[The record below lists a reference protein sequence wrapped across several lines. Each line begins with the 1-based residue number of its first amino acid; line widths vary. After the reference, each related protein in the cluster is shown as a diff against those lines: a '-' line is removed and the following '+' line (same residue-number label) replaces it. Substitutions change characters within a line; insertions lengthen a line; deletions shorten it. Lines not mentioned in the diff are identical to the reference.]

1 MVTATAQLTA
11 TTALEVTRRAGALAD
26 TRQRLVSGQRLLQG
40 QEPAIRLTAASQ
52 QYSLTSYREGL
63 RNSNQASSMLE
74 VAEQGMNRI
83 GSLLREQFGLAQ
95 LARNETLSTN
105 ERSVLNAQFAQL
117 GQQIDQIAQETRFN
131 GTALLDGS
139 TGTLQVALGKG
150 NSLSLPLAAAD
161 RDALYAGTRP
171 DLSTGSDAA
180 AAYAQVGQALE
191 RFGMA
196 RATLSANRQQLD
208 DTQTVISRAIAGLDS
223 ARDALLA
230 TDRSQEMLRF
240 AREAITQETGMALL
254 AQTQQLQSSLLEL
267 MQPAT
272 RSITPGT
279 ADDTASDEQAAAR
292 SPVTANTTGSRAE
305 AR

>member
-26 TRQRLVSGQRLLQG
+26 TRQRLVSGQRLLPG

-105 ERSVLNAQFAQL
+105 ERGVLNAQFAQL

-139 TGTLQVALGKG
+139 TDTLQVALGKG

-161 RDALYAGTRP
+161 RDALYAGTSP
-171 DLSTGSDAA
+171 NLGTGSDAA
-180 AAYAQVGQALE
+180 AAYTQVGQALE

-208 DTQTVISRAIAGLDS
+208 DTQTVISRAIAGLDG
-223 ARDALLA
+223 ARDALLS

-240 AREAITQETGMALL
+240 AREAITQETGIALL

-267 MQPAT
+267 MQPTT
-272 RSITPGT
+272 RSITPRA

-292 SPVTANTTGSRAE
+292 STVTANTTASRAE